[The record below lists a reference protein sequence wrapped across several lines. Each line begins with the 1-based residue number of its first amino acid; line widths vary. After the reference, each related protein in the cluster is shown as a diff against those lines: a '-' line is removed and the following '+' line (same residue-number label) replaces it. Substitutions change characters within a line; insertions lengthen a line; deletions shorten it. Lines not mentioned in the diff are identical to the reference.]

1 MADLPEKVFEPDSG
15 IFLNLRTMFR
25 NAIRN
30 LMDGLRLMVRPMR
43 GFSRMFQEEP
53 GRLRLLQMM
62 LAGIILVQFVI
73 EIGGMHSSYKLGQ
86 LMSASLVL
94 GPLVGILLMVLM
106 VMFSRNLAAIFNPE
120 HHHPVRERHF
130 RAPIPLRGLLWNLIF
145 GRRRISQALDKGAL
159 QGYQNVWNKLFNGLN
174 RAFARIIGGPV
185 PYKGF
190 FIAAVRTTNPILLMA
205 LVYLFEYLFVDLNTD
220 ASVRSPLIWVRLGL
234 AIWFFALWYPLLK
247 VAYRLSWG
255 KTIAIATLGFWLGG
269 LAVAA
274 ILRLIFAVPIP
285 GL

>member
-1 MADLPEKVFEPDSG
+1 
-15 IFLNLRTMFR
+15 MFR

-30 LMDGLRLMVRPMR
+30 LRDGLQLMVRPMR

-53 GRLRLLQMM
+53 GRLRLLQIM
-62 LAGIILVQFVI
+62 LIGIILVQFVA
-73 EIGGMHSSYKLGQ
+73 ELSGMRATYKLGQ

-94 GPLVGILLMVLM
+94 GPLVGILLIVWM

-120 HHHPVRERHF
+120 HHNPVRPKSF

-145 GRRRISQALDKGAL
+145 GRRRIARALNSGAL
-159 QGYQNVWNKLFNGLN
+159 QGYQKAWNKLLN
-174 RAFARIIGGPV
+174 QFRRAFARITGGPV
-185 PYKGF
+185 PYKHF
-190 FIAAVRTTNPILLMA
+190 FIAAVRTTNPLLLMA
-205 LVYLFEYLFVDLNTD
+205 LLYLFEYLFIDLNTD
-220 ASVRSPLIWVRLGL
+220 ASVRSPLLWLRLGTAL
-234 AIWFFALWYPLLK
+234 WFFALWFPLLK
-247 VAYRLSWG
+247 TAYRLTWG

-269 LAVAA
+269 LLVAA